1 MGAVT
6 PLKLDSTTNLPAQF
20 GSSDYATPGA
30 FNAQT
35 GTTYT
40 LALTDQ
46 LNGIQVTNA
55 SAITV
60 TVPTN
65 ASVAFPIYCRIPI
78 RQGGAGAIT
87 LSGAPGVTL
96 NAPNGSATT
105 GTGDGRVLEK
115 VATNTWVI
123 W

>member
-1 MGAVT
+1 MGAIL
-6 PLKLDSTTNLPAQF
+6 PLKRDPTTQLPAEM
-20 GSSDYATPGA
+20 GTADWIVPAA

-55 SAITV
+55 AAITV

-65 ASVAFPIYCRIPI
+65 ASVAFPLYCRIPI

-87 LSGAPGVTL
+87 LSGASGVTL
-96 NAPNGSATT
+96 NAPNGAATA
-105 GTGDGRVLEK
+105 GVGDGRVLEQT
-115 VATNTWVI
+115 AIDTWAI